1 MNDLPPPPGSDEKP
15 RVPPP
20 RPVFGGSPYAAPSRP
35 KLPAFDQLR
44 PCAQVVGGL
53 LYVFVLLVL
62 VMMITGTAALIL
74 RIMRE
79 AL

>member
-1 MNDLPPPPGSDEKP
+1 VL
-15 RVPPP
+15 
-20 RPVFGGSPYAAPSRP
+20 GGLRYAASSR
-35 KLPAFDQLR
+35 LTLAAFDQLR

-62 VMMITGTAALIL
+62 VMMIMGTAALTL
-74 RIMRE
+74 RMIRE